1 MLVTEKG
8 DEFVNVVCVCGLGM
22 GSSLIL
28 KMSVEKALQE
38 LGFTASVE
46 HQAAGTYF
54 GPKPDMIVAAEDFRD
69 ELEGKDN
76 VVFVTNVVKADLV
89 KAEIRAFLEQKG
101 LI

>member
-1 MLVTEKG
+1 MK
-8 DEFVNVVCVCGLGM
+8 VVCVCGLGM

-38 LGFTASVE
+38 LGFDANVE

-54 GPKPDMIVAAEDFRD
+54 GPKPDLIVAAEDFRD

-76 VVFVTNVVKADLV
+76 VVFVTNVVKVELV
-89 KAEIRAFLEQKG
+89 KAEIQAHLKDRG